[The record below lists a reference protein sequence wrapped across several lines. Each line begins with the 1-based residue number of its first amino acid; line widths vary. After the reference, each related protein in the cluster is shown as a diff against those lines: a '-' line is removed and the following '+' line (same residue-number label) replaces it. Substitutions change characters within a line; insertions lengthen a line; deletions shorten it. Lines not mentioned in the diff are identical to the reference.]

1 MIRRFHIDITP
12 TNEYD
17 DVVDSQHHRYKIAQ
31 QLWNMIDG
39 CITTD

>member
-12 TNEYD
+12 TDEYD
-17 DVVDSQHHRYKIAQ
+17 DVDSQQHRYKIAQ